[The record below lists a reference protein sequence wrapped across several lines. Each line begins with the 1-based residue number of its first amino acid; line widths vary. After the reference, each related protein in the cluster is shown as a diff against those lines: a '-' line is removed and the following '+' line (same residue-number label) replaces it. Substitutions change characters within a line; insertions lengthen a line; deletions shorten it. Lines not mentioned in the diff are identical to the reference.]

1 MTLLQAK
8 KNLVHEGLHVS
19 NRSRAHLNHGY
30 VQRLLSIK
38 ELAQVL
44 IQILENHSEAIVR
57 VNNIIQTRSD
67 TNRAGPTEQYWDG
80 GVPSAVQFHESPY
93 WEFLL
98 LSS

>member
-1 MTLLQAK
+1 MKDYTSTTLTL
-8 KNLVHEGLHVS
+8 
-19 NRSRAHLNHGY
+19 RTHLYHGD

-44 IQILENHSEAIVR
+44 IQVLENHSETIVR

-67 TNRAGPTEQYWDG
+67 TNREGRTEQYWG
-80 GVPSAVQFHESPY
+80 GAVPSAAQFHESPY